1 MAKKKTA
8 KKTAKKISTKTPNV
22 AKKTIEKTT
31 AKTPKAAK
39 KNEVKQ
45 KAIAKPK
52 PKPTAKAVV
61 KPIATDV
68 VKTSKKSKP
77 DESTKS
83 VRTVVPAQGTLLNKL
98 CPSFALKNSE
108 NKEVTLESLK
118 GKKVVLYFYPKD
130 STPGCTLEGQEFS
143 RLHKDFQKENT
154 VILGVSKDSVSSHEK
169 FKCKYNFPFDL
180 LADEDGKLCDA
191 FDVIRE
197 KNMYGKKYM
206 GIERSTFILDENQK
220 IIGEF
225 RKISLAGHAKFILD
239 QIKFKA

>member
-1 MAKKKTA
+1 MAKNKTA
-8 KKTAKKISTKTPNV
+8 KKTVDKI
-22 AKKTIEKTT
+22 AKKTIKKI
-31 AKTPKAAK
+31 AVKAPKAAK
-39 KNEVKQ
+39 KSVGKH
-45 KAIAKPK
+45 KVIAKG
-52 PKPTAKAVV
+52 
-61 KPIATDV
+61 KPIAKAITKSVAKSV
-68 VKTSKKSKP
+68 VKTVKKTMP
-77 DESTKS
+77 DESPKLAK
-83 VRTVVPAQGTLLNKL
+83 TVVPSEGSLLNKQ
-98 CPSFALKNSE
+98 CPSFALRNSE

-180 LADEDGKLCDA
+180 LADEEGKLCDA

-239 QIKFKA
+239 QIKSKP

>member
-1 MAKKKTA
+1 MAKNKTDKKTVNKTA
-8 KKTAKKISTKTPNV
+8 KKTVKKI
-22 AKKTIEKTT
+22 
-31 AKTPKAAK
+31 TPKAPKAAMKTAEKPKVIAK
-39 KNEVKQ
+39 AKS
-45 KAIAKPK
+45 IAKPLTKGIAK
-52 PKPTAKAVV
+52 PVAKNV
-61 KPIATDV
+61 K
-68 VKTSKKSKP
+68 KTKT
-77 DESTKS
+77 DESAKLAK
-83 VRTVVPAQGTLLNKL
+83 TVAPSEGALLNKQ
-98 CPSFALKNSE
+98 CPSFALKNSD
-108 NKEVTLESLK
+108 NREVTLESLK

-154 VILGVSKDSVSSHEK
+154 VILGVSKDSVSSHDK

-180 LADEDGKLCDA
+180 LADEEGKLCDA

-239 QIKFKA
+239 QIKSKT